1 MEFTIEPLNLLH
13 DYNAYEVILM
23 QQPLTRNCTKLSRKN
38 VLYNTFET
46 QMKKKID
53 DTKKYQNFFF

>member
-53 DTKKYQNFFF
+53 DTKK